1 MLLKRMSQNGVLSVS
16 VCIVCAVGGAGRAC
30 AWDVEHD
37 EVAQLT
43 GEFLPREMKAFF
55 DFDDFG
61 ILLAN
66 CHAPDM
72 IHWPMADGKRRYATL
87 DEVSAHVGAAD
98 AAVLKGLGFD
108 CAQWFHAPK
117 AKGALIGLLARA
129 FGRGDHRTA
138 AYYLAVLTHTYADES
153 ALNHPP
159 ILQFVQYSK
168 FSGVEYPNRKVEP
181 GAKNVFGFRS
191 DGYIVH
197 RARQLL
203 ADFAPQAPD
212 GPFDAVVLDF
222 VADTIRQSAYAA
234 EKEGL
239 IAFAPRP
246 VAQEA
251 LAELVA
257 MQIRTL
263 VTMAWTAWVRRAPDA
278 ALPGPDFDDAYRAA
292 VDGIIPT
299 VDPSRQFVFD
309 GLFDLSQ
316 NPPNLKGTVA
326 LVCEAYT
333 APTFSALAYVGR
345 MLGASA
351 ARTLRDH
358 GWAVNPISL
367 YDIRKPGALPD
378 PQSDVR
384 LLLIA
389 GVSGRRYNGSFRGP
403 PPDIAATLKA
413 WREAGGRLIY
423 VAGDDPFDIT
433 GFGDILD
440 LRDNREVPAS
450 EAWADDLGGDW
461 TQMSVTW
468 GGRTYP
474 QKRSANVNGFTKPVC
489 RYAVKEAA
497 GVEPLARFHGGGN
510 DFCVA
515 ARRGH
520 VTWLPS
526 YLLMPFVFSDDTTA
540 DWAALRLDSFAAP
553 FFLSILSEGS

>member
-1 MLLKRMSQNGVLSVS
+1 MMNCGKVCRNLAAVAFAAFAGGV
-16 VCIVCAVGGAGRAC
+16 GRAY

-43 GEFLPREMKAFF
+43 GEFLPREMKSFF

-87 DEVSAHVGAAD
+87 DEVAEHVGAAD
-98 AAVLKGLGFD
+98 AAVLKSLGFKN
-108 CAQWFHAPK
+108 AQWFHSPK
-117 AKGALIGLLARA
+117 AKGSLIGLLARA
-129 FGRGDHRTA
+129 FARGDHRTA

-159 ILQFVQYSK
+159 ILQFVQYSA
-168 FSGVEYPNRKVEP
+168 FPGVKYPDRKVEP

-203 ADFAPQAPD
+203 ADFTPTSPE
-212 GPFDAVVLDF
+212 GEFDAVVLDF
-222 VADTIRQSAYAA
+222 VADTLRQSAYAA

-239 IAFAPRP
+239 IAFASRP

-278 ALPGPDFDDAYRAA
+278 PLPGPDFEVNYRAA
-292 VDGIIPT
+292 ADRIVLT

-309 GLFDLSQ
+309 GIFDLSKNPQ
-316 NPPNLKGTVA
+316 NPKGTVW

-351 ARTLRDH
+351 ARTLRDN
-358 GWAVNPISL
+358 GWAVVPISL
-367 YDIRKPGALPD
+367 YDICKPGMLPD
-378 PQSDVR
+378 PKSGVR
-384 LLLIA
+384 LMMFA

-403 PPDIAATLKA
+403 PPDIAATLRA
-413 WREAGGRLIY
+413 WREAGGNLIY

-433 GFGDILD
+433 GFKDILD

-450 EAWADDLGGDW
+450 EAWADEKAGDW
-461 TQMSVTW
+461 TKMSVTW

-474 QKRSANVNGFTKPVC
+474 QKRSANINGFTKPVC
-489 RYAVKEAA
+489 RYAVKETA
-497 GVEPLARFHGGGN
+497 GVVPLARFHGGGN

-515 ARRGH
+515 ARRGN
-520 VTWLPS
+520 VTWLPA

-553 FFLSILSEGS
+553 FFLSVVR

>member
-1 MLLKRMSQNGVLSVS
+1 MQKRVSLKSVS
-16 VCIVCAVGGAGRAC
+16 SVAVCAMCAAGAATDAL

-43 GEFLPREMKAFF
+43 GEFLPCEMKAFF

-87 DEVSAHVGAAD
+87 DEVAAHVGAAD

-108 CAQWFHAPK
+108 NAGWFHSPK

-129 FGRGDHRTA
+129 FGRGDHRAA

-159 ILQFVQYSK
+159 ILQFVQYSD
-168 FSGVEYPNRKVEP
+168 FAGVRYPNRKVEP

-191 DGYIVH
+191 DGFIVH

-203 ADFAPQAPD
+203 AGFAPQAPD
-212 GPFDAVVLDF
+212 GPFGAVVLDF
-222 VADTIRQSAYAA
+222 VADTVRQSAYAA

-246 VAQEA
+246 AAQEA

-278 ALPGPDFDDAYRAA
+278 ALPGPDFEAAYCAA
-292 VDGIIPT
+292 VDRVIPT

-309 GLFDLSQ
+309 GLFDLSR
-316 NPPNLKGTVA
+316 NPPNPKGTVA

-351 ARTLRDH
+351 ARTLRDS
-358 GWAVNPISL
+358 GWAVKPISL
-367 YDIRKPGALPD
+367 YDIRRPDTLPD

-384 LLLIA
+384 LMLVA

-403 PPDIAATLKA
+403 SPDIAAKLKA

-423 VAGDDPFDIT
+423 VAGDDPFDIA
-433 GFGDILD
+433 GFKDVLD

-450 EAWADDLGGDW
+450 EAWADD
-461 TQMSVTW
+461 T
-468 GGRTYP
+468 
-474 QKRSANVNGFTKPVC
+474 A
-489 RYAVKEAA
+489 
-497 GVEPLARFHGGGN
+497 
-510 DFCVA
+510 
-515 ARRGH
+515 
-520 VTWLPS
+520 
-526 YLLMPFVFSDDTTA
+526 A
-540 DWAALRLDSFAAP
+540 DWAALRLDSFSAP
-553 FFLSILSEGS
+553 LFLSLVR